1 MLFEPLDNATRGKV
15 PQDELCI
22 VARGGDEPVAFAD
35 INVGDEVLV
44 AVERSLQSEAIS
56 VPDFNDSEQV
66 LIWLG
71 V

>member
-44 AVERSLQSEAIS
+44 AV
-56 VPDFNDSEQV
+56 
-66 LIWLG
+66 
-71 V
+71 